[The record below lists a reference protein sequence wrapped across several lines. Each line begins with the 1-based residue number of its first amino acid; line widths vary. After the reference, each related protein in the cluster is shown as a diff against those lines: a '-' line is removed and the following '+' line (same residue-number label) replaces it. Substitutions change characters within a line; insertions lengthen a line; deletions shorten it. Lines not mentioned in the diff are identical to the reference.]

1 MANTTI
7 NALTTLTGASLATN
21 DKFLVYDLSANIE
34 KGITGTELKNG
45 VLALAGAT
53 GISYSTGTFTPVV
66 SDAATGGNVA
76 TGTFY
81 GYYTKIG
88 RQVTVALSLS
98 NIVTTGMTAAN
109 DLHIQGLPFV
119 AGSVTGSIYFVGSG
133 MFHTVGFD
141 TDANVFPYVLDN
153 TSYIKFAENKPS
165 AATDYITVSQISSSV
180 GDIYFSLTY
189 FAAS

>member
-88 RQVTVALSLS
+88 RQVTVVISLVNVS
-98 NIVTTGMTAAN
+98 TTGMTAAN
-109 DLHIQGLPFV
+109 DLFIQGLPFA
-119 AGSVTGSIYFVGSG
+119 AGSLTGTMNFVGSG
-133 MFHTVGFD
+133 MFHTIGFD
-141 TDANVFPYVLDN
+141 TDSNVFPYVPDN
-153 TSYIKFAENKPS
+153 TSYVKFAENKPS
-165 AATDYITVSQISSSV
+165 AATDYITVSQVSNGV